1 MSNIIFLVTYTAM
14 PGKRQAYLH
23 ELADTGILNK
33 IRAEHGCLGYDF
45 YESTDQSDI
54 LLLVEKWQDAE
65 CQEAHMQQ
73 PHMKEAMA
81 IKEQYIQQTS
91 VVKATPL

>member
-14 PGKRQAYLH
+14 PGKRQANLH
-23 ELADTGILNK
+23 ELA
-33 IRAEHGCLGYDF
+33 
-45 YESTDQSDI
+45 DQSDI